1 MEKPMSKEEITQLAE
16 KIYYSD
22 TYKDKSGNI
31 YRHVI
36 LPQEIMKYVP
46 KNRLMEEQEWRA
58 LGVSQSRGWRHYMLH
73 NPEPHILLFKR
84 APEGYKESR

>member
-1 MEKPMSKEEITQLAE
+1 MDHAMVKDEIARFAE

-22 TYKDKSGNI
+22 TYRDRDQNI

-46 KNRLMEEQEWRA
+46 KNRLMEEHEWRA
-58 LGVSQSRGWRHYMLH
+58 LGVAQSRGWKHYMLH

-84 APEGYKESR
+84 TLEGYSEHQ